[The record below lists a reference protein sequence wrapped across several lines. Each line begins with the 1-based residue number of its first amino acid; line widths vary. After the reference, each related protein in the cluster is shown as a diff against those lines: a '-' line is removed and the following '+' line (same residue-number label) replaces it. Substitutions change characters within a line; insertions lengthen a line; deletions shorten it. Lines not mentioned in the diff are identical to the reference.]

1 MKKKWNIMMLQI
13 ARSQVQTQEAK
24 RVYPRETS
32 LVVQWLRLCTP
43 SAGGLGLIPDQGARS
58 YVPQLSIFIQQLK
71 TLWITPK
78 TQCSQINKSYYFFFT
93 LKEEFAPVLSKPK
106 RLLPGWTVGNEIPGR
121 THTQETTVTLI
132 LTHSATHSAGEG
144 HFHWVLDFLTQLLP
158 LLWCLLVPGLQQ
170 VTCFSF
176 CRSLLIP

>member
-1 MKKKWNIMMLQI
+1 MKIKQGSLGLAGQGRLLQGGGASFQKDCGNGI
-13 ARSQVQTQEAK
+13 LCRRNCK
-24 RVYPRETS
+24 YRDFPG
-32 LVVQWLRLCTP
+32 VQWLRRWAP

-144 HFHWVLDFLTQLLP
+144 HFHWVLDFLT
-158 LLWCLLVPGLQQ
+158 
-170 VTCFSF
+170 
-176 CRSLLIP
+176 